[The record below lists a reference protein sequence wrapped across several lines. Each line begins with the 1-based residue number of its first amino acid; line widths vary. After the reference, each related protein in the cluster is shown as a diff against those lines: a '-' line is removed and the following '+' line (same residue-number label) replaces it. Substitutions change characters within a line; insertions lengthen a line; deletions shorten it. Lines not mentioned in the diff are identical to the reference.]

1 MAVDNNYQQQY
12 QDSIVG
18 AMMPALNKQK
28 KGMYDFL
35 LQNSLRTGQSATSVA
50 EGLRPYAEASGQA
63 AAEAGVQA
71 TGMAQRQTQFDEQQA
86 LHRERMA
93 QQQTQWQSNFDQRN
107 TQQNF
112 VNAMNQINSG
122 IPMTPE
128 MMEQLGYSNMTRQQ
142 QRDLDKQM
150 KLVGFDQGGGSG
162 GQGGGGGSQQSL
174 GSWNNWGGQTGLI
187 YG

>member
-1 MAVDNNYQQQY
+1 MAVDYQQQF

-18 AMMPALNKQK
+18 TMMPNLNRQK

-71 TGMAQRQTQFDEQQA
+71 TGMARRATEFDEQQK
-86 LHRERMA
+86 LYRDKMT
-93 QQQTQWQSNFDQRN
+93 QQQDQWQQTFDQRN

-112 VNAMNQINSG
+112 INAMSQLKSG
-122 IPMTPE
+122 GVMTPE
-128 MMEQLGYSNMTRQQ
+128 MMEQFGYSNMTRQQ
-142 QRDLDKQM
+142 QRDIQQQM
-150 KLVGFDQGGGSG
+150 KMLGVDQGGG
-162 GQGGGGGSQQSL
+162 GQGGGQSDPYGGTS
-174 GSWNNWGGQTGLI
+174 GAWNNWGGKTGLI